1 LGYLFE
7 VEMRESDSLWRQSL
21 PWTARLALAAVLLA
35 SSAVALD
42 LSNGVIKLDL
52 EVNAEGVPY
61 IAEAV
66 WCDGGE
72 SIFREAAPDRT
83 IAAWTPPGL
92 GNDKSGPAVWQ
103 QISASPWAR
112 AEACRGLAGGSMMT
126 WVVELPPDSS
136 MLRMHVRVHAIAASA
151 PKPVEWFPVWTASWT
166 IPGGVPSV
174 RWWEALTFQREE
186 KHLSADSEILL
197 GSHVHSSDN
206 NPKGQ
211 NPYWVW
217 PGKEGRLFFG
227 VEWCGGWQAGMRRS
241 AKNHAVDFWAW
252 LPPEET
258 QLLLQPGEAVDG
270 PVLMVTATRETD
282 DLGSRAAWMRQR
294 AALGKLLYGG
304 PAPWYPLAYNNWY
317 TTRFDFNGD
326 FLQRQADAMAPYGFD
341 LFVVDAGWYKAVGEW
356 EPDPAKFAPGQ
367 FESILNGVKNQG
379 VKVGVW
385 SCPQFVQGAPDHLP
399 PNVDDP
405 PFYRK
410 FIDGYLLDYA
420 GMDFTQFL
428 LDHAAALRTRY
439 GMDWWK
445 YDQDFF
451 VEKTR
456 HGLMKNV
463 IALQNALSAVRKA
476 QPDLYLE
483 NCQSGGRMINE
494 FTVLM
499 TQNQWIRDG
508 GNTGP
513 DHARSNFREALGALE
528 FMPPWT
534 VNRWTNNPDRNDP
547 EDDEFTRMYCRGAM
561 AGTWGI
567 VADLPKI
574 PEGQRDIIVREA
586 AHYRRLNALK
596 TACRYEV
603 LPADAK
609 ADAAGIVY
617 YDAVGKH
624 AALLLR
630 RWNKKGPFD
639 IEIPMGGLGAAER
652 FRVED
657 VDLATPREAPATEL
671 RANGLKVAFDAAR
684 QSALVFV
691 DVVE

>member
-1 LGYLFE
+1 
-7 VEMRESDSLWRQSL
+7 
-21 PWTARLALAAVLLA
+21 
-35 SSAVALD
+35 
-42 LSNGVIKLDL
+42 
-52 EVNAEGVPY
+52 
-61 IAEAV
+61 
-66 WCDGGE
+66 
-72 SIFREAAPDRT
+72 
-83 IAAWTPPGL
+83 
-92 GNDKSGPAVWQ
+92 
-103 QISASPWAR
+103 
-112 AEACRGLAGGSMMT
+112 
-126 WVVELPPDSS
+126 
-136 MLRMHVRVHAIAASA
+136 
-151 PKPVEWFPVWTASWT
+151 
-166 IPGGVPSV
+166 
-174 RWWEALTFQREE
+174 
-186 KHLSADSEILL
+186 
-197 GSHVHSSDN
+197 
-206 NPKGQ
+206 
-211 NPYWVW
+211 
-217 PGKEGRLFFG
+217 
-227 VEWCGGWQAGMRRS
+227 
-241 AKNHAVDFWAW
+241 
-252 LPPEET
+252 
-258 QLLLQPGEAVDG
+258 
-270 PVLMVTATRETD
+270 
-282 DLGSRAAWMRQR
+282 
-294 AALGKLLYGG
+294 
-304 PAPWYPLAYNNWY
+304 
-317 TTRFDFNGD
+317 
-326 FLQRQADAMAPYGFD
+326 
-341 LFVVDAGWYKAVGEW
+341 
-356 EPDPAKFAPGQ
+356 
-367 FESILNGVKNQG
+367 
-379 VKVGVW
+379 
-385 SCPQFVQGAPDHLP
+385 
-399 PNVDDP
+399 
-405 PFYRK
+405 
-410 FIDGYLLDYA
+410 
-420 GMDFTQFL
+420 
-428 LDHAAALRTRY
+428 
-439 GMDWWK
+439 
-445 YDQDFF
+445 
-451 VEKTR
+451 
-456 HGLMKNV
+456 
-463 IALQNALSAVRKA
+463 
-476 QPDLYLE
+476 
-483 NCQSGGRMINE
+483 MINE